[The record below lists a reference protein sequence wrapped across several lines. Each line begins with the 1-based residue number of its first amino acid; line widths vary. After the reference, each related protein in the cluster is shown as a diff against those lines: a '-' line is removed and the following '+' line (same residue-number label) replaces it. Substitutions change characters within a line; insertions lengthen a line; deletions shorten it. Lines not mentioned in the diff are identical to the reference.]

1 MKICFACSV
10 SLEKIQLIIK
20 NMKYLSVLFL
30 FSTTF
35 LSAQTLDNK
44 LSLTVA
50 QDGSG
55 DFKTIQEAVNN
66 VKDNS
71 EKLVVITIKPGK
83 YVEKLEIPAS
93 KAFITLK
100 GTDRN
105 KTIISFDDYSG
116 KPLRE
121 KDSSGKTAF
130 GTGTSYS
137 FLIKGNDCTLEN
149 LTVENTAG
157 RVGQAVALHIKSDR
171 VTVKNCDILG
181 NQDTLYLSEG
191 NTRSYFVNCLI
202 NGTTDFIFGA
212 ATAYFYK
219 CTIES
224 LMNSYITA
232 ASTPQ
237 GQAYGFV
244 FVDSKLTAKDK
255 SVDKVFL
262 GRPWRPYAQTVFI
275 NTDLGLH
282 IIPEGW
288 NAWID
293 TRFPDKDKTA
303 YYAELGSKGAGAKY
317 LSKRV
322 SWSYQLPKSDSSKY
336 KRDLVFNGWNPDN
349 KL

>member
-1 MKICFACSV
+1 
-10 SLEKIQLIIK
+10 
-20 NMKYLSVLFL
+20 MKYILALFL
-30 FSTTF
+30 ITFSVT
-35 LSAQTLDNK
+35 AQTLDNK
-44 LSLTVA
+44 LALIVA

-71 EKLVVITIKPGK
+71 EKRVVITIKKGVYK
-83 YVEKLEIPAS
+83 EKLEIPVS
-93 KAFITLK
+93 KTFITLK

-121 KDSSGKTAF
+121 KDQSGKTAF

-171 VTVKNCDILG
+171 VIIKNCNLLG
-181 NQDTLYLSEG
+181 NQDTLYLSEEK
-191 NTRSYFVNCLI
+191 TRTYLENCFI

-224 LMNSYITA
+224 LTNSYITA

-244 FVDSKLTAKDK
+244 FVDCKLTAKDK

-275 NTDLGLH
+275 NTDLGPH

-303 YYAELGSKGAGAKY
+303 YYAEFASKGSGAKD
-317 LSKRV
+317 LSLRAA
-322 SWSYQLPKSDSSKY
+322 WSHQLKKEDIKKY
-336 KRDLVFNGWNPDN
+336 DRILVLNGWNPN
-349 KL
+349 Q

>member
-1 MKICFACSV
+1 
-10 SLEKIQLIIK
+10 
-20 NMKYLSVLFL
+20 MKYILTLLLLTTLS
-30 FSTTF
+30 

-44 LSLTVA
+44 LALTVA

-55 DFKTIQEAVNN
+55 DFKTIQEAINN

-71 EKLVVITIKPGK
+71 EKRVIITIKSGK
-83 YVEKLEIPAS
+83 YIEKLEIPAS
-93 KAFITLK
+93 KPFITLK
-100 GTDRN
+100 GIDRN

-121 KDSSGKTAF
+121 PDSSGKKEF

-171 VTVKNCDILG
+171 VTVKNCNLLG
-181 NQDTLYLSEG
+181 NQDTLYLSEEK
-191 NTRSYFVNCLI
+191 TRIYFENCFI

-224 LMNSYITA
+224 LVNSYITA
-232 ASTPQ
+232 ASTPK

-244 FVDSKLTAKDK
+244 FTDCKLTANDK

-275 NTDLGLH
+275 NTDLGSH

-303 YYAELGSKGAGAKY
+303 YYAEYGSNGASAKDLGQ
-317 LSKRV
+317 RV
-322 SWSYQLPKSDSSKY
+322 SWSHQLKKEEIKKY
-336 KRDLVFNGWNPDN
+336 NKDLVLNGWNPN
-349 KL
+349 K

>member
-1 MKICFACSV
+1 
-10 SLEKIQLIIK
+10 
-20 NMKYLSVLFL
+20 MKYILALFL
-30 FSTTF
+30 LTTLS

-44 LSLTVA
+44 LALIVA

-71 EKLVVITIKPGK
+71 VTRVLITIKPGK
-83 YVEKLEIPAS
+83 YVEKLVIS
-93 KAFITLK
+93 NLKTFITLK
-100 GTDRN
+100 GLDRD

-116 KPLRE
+116 KPVRE
-121 KDSSGKTAF
+121 FDASGKKEF
-130 GTGTSYS
+130 GTSTSYS
-137 FLIKGNDCTLEN
+137 FLIQGNDCTLEN

-157 RVGQAVALHIKSDR
+157 RVGQAVALLIKSDR
-171 VTVKNCDILG
+171 VIVKNCNILG

-191 NTRSYFVNCLI
+191 NTRVYFENCFI

-224 LMNSYITA
+224 LTNSYITA

-237 GQAYGFV
+237 GQPYGFV
-244 FVDSKLTAKDK
+244 FTDCKLTAKDNT
-255 SVDKVFL
+255 VNKVFL

-275 NTDLGLH
+275 NTNMDSH

-288 NAWID
+288 NEWID
-293 TRFPDKDKTA
+293 KRFPDKDKTA
-303 YYAELGSKGAGAKY
+303 YYAEFGSKGVSAKNV
-317 LSKRV
+317 SQRV
-322 SWSYQLPKSDSSKY
+322 SWSHQLKKSDIKKY
-336 KRDLVFNGWNPDN
+336 ERDLVFNGWNPN
-349 KL
+349 K

>member
-1 MKICFACSV
+1 
-10 SLEKIQLIIK
+10 
-20 NMKYLSVLFL
+20 MKYILTLFL
-30 FSTTF
+30 ITTIS

-44 LSLTVA
+44 LALTVA

-55 DFKTIQEAVNN
+55 DFKTIQEAINN
-66 VKDNS
+66 VKDHS
-71 EKLVVITIKPGK
+71 EKRVVITIKPGK

-93 KAFITLK
+93 KTFITLK
-100 GTDRN
+100 GLDRN

-121 KDSSGKTAF
+121 ADPSGKKAF
-130 GTGTSYS
+130 GTSTSYS

-171 VTVKNCDILG
+171 VVVKNCDILG
-181 NQDTLYLSEG
+181 NQDTLFLSEE
-191 NTRSYFVNCLI
+191 NTRTYFENCFI

-224 LMNSYITA
+224 LSNSYITA
-232 ASTPQ
+232 ASTPKDQ
-237 GQAYGFV
+237 PYGFV
-244 FVDSKLTAKDK
+244 FKDCKLVAKD
-255 SVDKVFL
+255 STVNKVFL

-275 NTDLGLH
+275 NTNMGEH
-282 IIPEGW
+282 ITPEGW

-293 TRFPDKDKTA
+293 ARFPDKDKTA
-303 YYAELGSKGAGAKY
+303 YYAEYGSKGPGAKHIAQR
-317 LSKRV
+317 L
-322 SWSYQLPKSDSSKY
+322 SWSHQLKKSDIKKY
-336 KRDLVFNGWNPDN
+336 NKDLVLKGWNPE
-349 KL
+349 K

>member
-1 MKICFACSV
+1 MRYIF
-10 SLEKIQLIIK
+10 
-20 NMKYLSVLFL
+20 VLFL
-30 FSTTF
+30 ITFS
-35 LSAQTLDNK
+35 LSAQTIDNK
-44 LSLTVA
+44 LVLTVA

-71 EKLVVITIKPGK
+71 EKRVVITIKPGVYK
-83 YVEKLEIPAS
+83 EKLEIPAS
-93 KAFITLK
+93 KMFITLK

-116 KPLRE
+116 KALRE
-121 KDSSGKTAF
+121 PDPSGKTAF

-137 FLIKGNDCTLEN
+137 FLIKANDCTLEN

-157 RVGQAVALHIKSDR
+157 RVGQAVALHIKGDR
-171 VTVKNCDILG
+171 VIVKNCNLFG
-181 NQDTLYLSEG
+181 NQDTLYLSEEK
-191 NTRSYFVNCLI
+191 TRIYFENCFI

-224 LMNSYITA
+224 LVNSYITA

-237 GQAYGFV
+237 GQAYGYV
-244 FVDSKLTAKDK
+244 FVDCKLTAKDK
-255 SVDKVFL
+255 SVNQVFL

-275 NTDLGLH
+275 NTDLGSH

-303 YYAELGSKGAGAKY
+303 YYAEFGSKGSSAKY
-317 LSKRV
+317 ISQRV
-322 SWSYQLPKSDSSKY
+322 SWSHQLKKEDIKKY
-336 KRDLVFNGWNPDN
+336 DRDLVLNGWNPN
-349 KL
+349 K

>member
-1 MKICFACSV
+1 
-10 SLEKIQLIIK
+10 
-20 NMKYLSVLFL
+20 MKYILTLFL
-30 FSTTF
+30 ITKIS

-44 LSLTVA
+44 LALTVA

-71 EKLVVITIKPGK
+71 EKRVVITIKPGVYK
-83 YVEKLEIPAS
+83 EKLEIPVS
-93 KAFITLK
+93 KTFITLK
-100 GTDRN
+100 GTNRN

-121 KDSSGKTAF
+121 PDPSGKKTF

-137 FLIKGNDCTLEN
+137 FLILGNDTTLEN

-171 VTVKNCDILG
+171 VIVKNCNLLG

-191 NTRSYFVNCLI
+191 NTRTYFENCFI

-224 LMNSYITA
+224 LINSYITA

-244 FVDSKLTAKDK
+244 FVDCKLTAKDK

-275 NTDLGLH
+275 NTDLGSH

-293 TRFPDKDKTA
+293 SRFPDKDKTA
-303 YYAELGSKGAGAKY
+303 YYAEYGSKGASAK
-317 LSKRV
+317 SISQRV
-322 SWSYQLPKSDSSKY
+322 SWSHQLKKEDIQKY
-336 KRDLVFNGWNPDN
+336 GRNSVLNSWNPN
-349 KL
+349 K

>member
-1 MKICFACSV
+1 
-10 SLEKIQLIIK
+10 
-20 NMKYLSVLFL
+20 MKYALALLLITTLS
-30 FSTTF
+30 

-44 LSLTVA
+44 LALNVA

-55 DFKTIQEAVNN
+55 DFKTIQEAINN

-71 EKLVVITIKPGK
+71 EKRVVITIKPGK
-83 YVEKLEIPAS
+83 YVEKLEIPVS
-93 KAFITLK
+93 KSFITLK
-100 GTDRN
+100 GTDQS

-121 KDSSGKTAF
+121 PDPSGKTAF

-137 FLIKGNDCTLEN
+137 FVIRGNDCTLEN

-171 VTVKNCDILG
+171 VIVKNGNLLG

-191 NTRSYFVNCLI
+191 NTRIYFENCLI

-224 LMNSYITA
+224 LTNSYITA

-244 FVDSKLTAKDK
+244 FVDCKLTAKDK

-275 NTDLGLH
+275 NTYIGSH
-282 IIPEGW
+282 ITPEGW

-303 YYAELGSKGAGAKY
+303 YYAELGSKGSSAKD
-317 LSKRV
+317 LSQRV
-322 SWSYQLPKSDSSKY
+322 AWSHQLKKADGKKY
-336 KRDLVFNGWNPDN
+336 TRDLVLNGWNPS
-349 KL
+349 K

>member
-1 MKICFACSV
+1 
-10 SLEKIQLIIK
+10 
-20 NMKYLSVLFL
+20 MKYILALFL
-30 FSTTF
+30 LTT
-35 LSAQTLDNK
+35 LSISAQTLDNK
-44 LSLTVA
+44 LALTVA

-71 EKLVVITIKPGK
+71 EKRVVITIKPGVYK
-83 YVEKLEIPAS
+83 EKLEIPVS
-93 KAFITLK
+93 KTFITLK

-105 KTIISFDDYSG
+105 KTILSFDDYSG

-121 KDSSGKTAF
+121 KDPSGKTAF

-171 VTVKNCDILG
+171 VIIKNCNLLG
-181 NQDTLYLSEG
+181 NQDTLYLSEEK
-191 NTRSYFVNCLI
+191 TRIYFENCFI

-224 LMNSYITA
+224 LTNSYITA

-237 GQAYGFV
+237 GQTYGFV
-244 FVDSKLTAKDK
+244 FVDCKLTAKDK

-275 NTDLGLH
+275 NTDLGSH

-303 YYAELGSKGAGAKY
+303 YYAEFGSKGSSAKD
-317 LSKRV
+317 LSQRV
-322 SWSYQLPKSDSSKY
+322 SWSHQLKKEDIKKY
-336 KRDLVFNGWNPDN
+336 DRDLALNRWNPN
-349 KL
+349 K

>member
-1 MKICFACSV
+1 
-10 SLEKIQLIIK
+10 
-20 NMKYLSVLFL
+20 MKYILTLFL
-30 FSTTF
+30 ITKIS

-44 LSLTVA
+44 LALTVA

-71 EKLVVITIKPGK
+71 EKRVVITIKPGVYK
-83 YVEKLEIPAS
+83 EKLEIPVS
-93 KAFITLK
+93 KTFITLK
-100 GTDRN
+100 GTNRN

-121 KDSSGKTAF
+121 PDPSGKKTF

-137 FLIKGNDCTLEN
+137 FLILGNDTTLEN

-171 VTVKNCDILG
+171 VIVKNCNLLG

-191 NTRSYFVNCLI
+191 NTRTYFENCFI

-224 LMNSYITA
+224 LINSYITA

-244 FVDSKLTAKDK
+244 FVDCKLTAKDK
-255 SVDKVFL
+255 SVNKVFL

-275 NTDLGLH
+275 NTDLGSH

-303 YYAELGSKGAGAKY
+303 YYAEFGSKGLSAKY
-317 LSKRV
+317 LSQRV
-322 SWSYQLPKSDSSKY
+322 AWSHQLTKEDIKKY
-336 KRDLVFNGWNPDN
+336 SRNSVLNSWNPN
-349 KL
+349 K

>member
-1 MKICFACSV
+1 
-10 SLEKIQLIIK
+10 
-20 NMKYLSVLFL
+20 MKYILTLFL
-30 FSTTF
+30 ITTLS

-44 LSLTVA
+44 LVLRVEK
-50 QDGSG
+50 DGSG
-55 DFKTIQEAVNN
+55 DFKTIQEVVNN

-71 EKLVVITIKPGK
+71 EKRVVITIRSGK
-83 YVEKLEIPAS
+83 YVEKLEIPVS
-93 KAFITLK
+93 KSFITLK

-121 KDSSGKTAF
+121 PDPSGKKEF

-171 VTVKNCDILG
+171 VIVKNCNLLG

-191 NTRSYFVNCLI
+191 NARIYFENCLI

-224 LMNSYITA
+224 LVNSYITA

-244 FVDSKLTAKDK
+244 FIDCKLTAKDK

-275 NTDLGLH
+275 NTDIGSH

-303 YYAELGSKGAGAKY
+303 YYAEFGSKGASAKNI
-317 LSKRV
+317 SQRV
-322 SWSYQLPKSDSSKY
+322 SWSHQLTKNDIKKY
-336 KRDLVFNGWNPDN
+336 SRDLVLNRWNPTE
-349 KL
+349 KE

>member
-1 MKICFACSV
+1 MRYILA
-10 SLEKIQLIIK
+10 
-20 NMKYLSVLFL
+20 LFL
-30 FSTTF
+30 ITFS

-44 LSLTVA
+44 LALTVA

-71 EKLVVITIKPGK
+71 EKRVVITIKPGVYK
-83 YVEKLEIPAS
+83 EKLEIPVS
-93 KAFITLK
+93 KTFITLK

-121 KDSSGKTAF
+121 PDPSGKTTF

-157 RVGQAVALHIKSDR
+157 RVGQAVALHIKGDR
-171 VTVKNCDILG
+171 VIVKNCNLLG
-181 NQDTLYLSEG
+181 NQDTLYLSEEK
-191 NTRSYFVNCLI
+191 TRIYFENCFI

-224 LMNSYITA
+224 LTNSYITA

-237 GQAYGFV
+237 GQAYGYV
-244 FVDSKLTAKDK
+244 FVDCKLTAKDK
-255 SVDKVFL
+255 SVNKVFL

-275 NTDLGLH
+275 NTDLGSH

-288 NAWID
+288 NAWPD

-303 YYAELGSKGAGAKY
+303 YYAEFGSKGSSAKY
-317 LSKRV
+317 ISQRV
-322 SWSYQLPKSDSSKY
+322 SWSHQLKKEEIQKY
-336 KRDLVFNGWNPDN
+336 DRDLVLNGWNPN
-349 KL
+349 K

>member
-1 MKICFACSV
+1 MKSTLA
-10 SLEKIQLIIK
+10 LL
-20 NMKYLSVLFL
+20 LFIT
-30 FSTTF
+30 TTF

-44 LSLTVA
+44 LALTVA

-71 EKLVVITIKPGK
+71 EKRVVITIKPGK
-83 YVEKLEIPAS
+83 YVEKLEIPVS
-93 KAFITLK
+93 KTFITLK

-105 KTIISFDDYSG
+105 KTIISFDDYSR

-121 KDSSGKTAF
+121 PDPAGKKPF
-130 GTGTSYS
+130 GAGTSYS
-137 FLIKGNDCTLEN
+137 FLILGNDTTLEN

-157 RVGQAVALHIKSDR
+157 RVGQAGALHIKGDR
-171 VTVKNCDILG
+171 VSVKNCNILA

-191 NTRSYFVNCLI
+191 NTRTYFENCFI

-224 LMNSYITA
+224 LINSYITA

-244 FVDSKLTAKDK
+244 FADCKLTAKDK

-275 NTDLGLH
+275 NTDIGTH

-303 YYAELGSKGAGAKY
+303 YYAEFGSKGSSAKY
-317 LSKRV
+317 ASQRVAWSHQLTKEDSK
-322 SWSYQLPKSDSSKY
+322 KY
-336 KRDLVFNGWNPDN
+336 NRDLVLNGWNPN
-349 KL
+349 K

>member
-1 MKICFACSV
+1 
-10 SLEKIQLIIK
+10 
-20 NMKYLSVLFL
+20 MKYILALFL
-30 FSTTF
+30 ITT
-35 LSAQTLDNK
+35 LSISAQTLGNK

-71 EKLVVITIKPGK
+71 EKRIVITIKPGVYK
-83 YVEKLEIPAS
+83 EKLEIPVS
-93 KAFITLK
+93 KTFITLK

-121 KDSSGKTAF
+121 KDLSEKTAF

-171 VTVKNCDILG
+171 VIVKNCNLLG
-181 NQDTLYLSEG
+181 NQDTLYLSEEK
-191 NTRSYFVNCLI
+191 TRIYFENCFI

-224 LMNSYITA
+224 LTNSYITA

-237 GQAYGFV
+237 GQTYGFV
-244 FVDSKLTAKDK
+244 FVDCKLTAKEK

-275 NTDLGLH
+275 NTDLGSH

-303 YYAELGSKGAGAKY
+303 YYAEFGSKGLSAKGI
-317 LSKRV
+317 SQRV
-322 SWSYQLPKSDSSKY
+322 SWSHQLKKEDIKKY
-336 KRDLVFNGWNPDN
+336 DRDLVLNGWNPN
-349 KL
+349 K

>member
-1 MKICFACSV
+1 
-10 SLEKIQLIIK
+10 
-20 NMKYLSVLFL
+20 MKYILALFLLTTLSV
-30 FSTTF
+30 
-35 LSAQTLDNK
+35 SAQTLDNK
-44 LSLTVA
+44 FTLTVA

-55 DFKTIQEAVNN
+55 DFKTIQEAINN

-71 EKLVVITIKPGK
+71 EKRVVITIKPGK

-93 KAFITLK
+93 KTFITLK
-100 GTDRN
+100 GTDRD

-121 KDSSGKTAF
+121 VDPSGKKAF
-130 GTGTSYS
+130 GTSTSYS

-171 VTVKNCDILG
+171 VVVKNCNLLG

-191 NTRSYFVNCLI
+191 NTRIYFENCFI

-212 ATAYFYK
+212 ATAYFYQ

-224 LMNSYITA
+224 LSNSYITA

-244 FVDSKLTAKDK
+244 FTACKLTAKD
-255 SVDKVFL
+255 SAVDKVFL

-275 NTDLGLH
+275 NTNIGSH
-282 IIPEGW
+282 ITPAGW
-288 NAWID
+288 NEWID

-303 YYAELGSKGAGAKY
+303 YYAELGSKGASAQFVPQRVAWSHQLKKTDIKKY
-317 LSKRV
+317 
-322 SWSYQLPKSDSSKY
+322 D
-336 KRDLVFNGWNPDN
+336 RDLVLNGWNPN
-349 KL
+349 K

>member
-1 MKICFACSV
+1 
-10 SLEKIQLIIK
+10 
-20 NMKYLSVLFL
+20 MKYILTLFL
-30 FSTTF
+30 ITTLS

-44 LSLTVA
+44 LALTVA

-71 EKLVVITIKPGK
+71 EKRVVITIRLGK
-83 YVEKLEIPAS
+83 YVEKLEIPVS
-93 KAFITLK
+93 KSFITLK

-121 KDSSGKTAF
+121 PDPSGKKEF

-171 VTVKNCDILG
+171 VIVKNCNLLG

-191 NTRSYFVNCLI
+191 NTRTYFENCFI

-224 LMNSYITA
+224 LTNSYITA

-237 GQAYGFV
+237 GQTYGFV
-244 FVDSKLTAKDK
+244 FVDCKLTETDK

-275 NTDLGLH
+275 NTDLGSH

-303 YYAELGSKGAGAKY
+303 YYAEFGSKGASTKNI
-317 LSKRV
+317 SQRV
-322 SWSYQLPKSDSSKY
+322 SWSHQLTKNDIKKY
-336 KRDLVFNGWNPDN
+336 SRDLVLNRWNPTE
-349 KL
+349 KE

>member
-1 MKICFACSV
+1 
-10 SLEKIQLIIK
+10 
-20 NMKYLSVLFL
+20 MKYILALFL
-30 FSTTF
+30 ITT
-35 LSAQTLDNK
+35 LSISAQTLDNK
-44 LSLTVA
+44 LALTVA

-71 EKLVVITIKPGK
+71 EKRVVITIKPGVYK
-83 YVEKLEIPAS
+83 EKLEIPVS
-93 KAFITLK
+93 KTFITLK

-121 KDSSGKTAF
+121 KDASGKTAF

-171 VTVKNCDILG
+171 VIVKNCNLLG
-181 NQDTLYLSEG
+181 NQDTLYLSEEK
-191 NTRSYFVNCLI
+191 TRIYFENCFI

-212 ATAYFYK
+212 ATAYFYN

-224 LMNSYITA
+224 LTNSYITA
-232 ASTPQ
+232 ASTPK
-237 GQAYGFV
+237 GQTYGFV
-244 FVDSKLTAKDK
+244 FVDCKLTAKDK
-255 SVDKVFL
+255 LVDKVFL
-262 GRPWRPYAQTVFI
+262 GRPWRPYAQTIFI
-275 NTDLGLH
+275 NTDLGSH

-303 YYAELGSKGAGAKY
+303 YYAEFGSKGLSAKEI
-317 LSKRV
+317 SQRV
-322 SWSYQLPKSDSSKY
+322 SWSYQLNKEDLKKYSK
-336 KRDLVFNGWNPDN
+336 DLVLNGWNPN
-349 KL
+349 K

>member
-1 MKICFACSV
+1 
-10 SLEKIQLIIK
+10 
-20 NMKYLSVLFL
+20 MKYILALFLLTTLSV
-30 FSTTF
+30 
-35 LSAQTLDNK
+35 SAQTLDNK
-44 LSLTVA
+44 STLTVA

-55 DFKTIQEAVNN
+55 DFKTIQEAINN
-66 VKDNS
+66 VKDNL
-71 EKLVVITIKPGK
+71 EKRVVITIKPGK

-93 KAFITLK
+93 KTFITLK
-100 GTDRN
+100 GTDRD

-121 KDSSGKTAF
+121 VDPSGKKAF
-130 GTGTSYS
+130 GTSTSYS

-171 VTVKNCDILG
+171 VVVKNCNLLG

-191 NTRSYFVNCLI
+191 NTRIYFENCFI

-212 ATAYFYK
+212 ATAYFYQ

-224 LMNSYITA
+224 LSNSYITA

-244 FVDSKLTAKDK
+244 FTACKLTAKD
-255 SVDKVFL
+255 SAVDKVFL

-275 NTDLGLH
+275 NTNIGSH
-282 IIPEGW
+282 ITPEGW
-288 NAWID
+288 NEWID

-303 YYAELGSKGAGAKY
+303 YYAELGSKGASAQFVSQRVAWSHQLKKTDIKKY
-317 LSKRV
+317 
-322 SWSYQLPKSDSSKY
+322 D
-336 KRDLVFNGWNPDN
+336 RDLVLNGWNPN
-349 KL
+349 K

>member
-1 MKICFACSV
+1 MKHILA
-10 SLEKIQLIIK
+10 
-20 NMKYLSVLFL
+20 LFL
-30 FSTTF
+30 ITTF
-35 LSAQTLDNK
+35 SISAQTLDNK
-44 LSLTVA
+44 LVLTVA

-71 EKLVVITIKPGK
+71 EKRVVITINPGK
-83 YVEKLEIPAS
+83 YVEKLEISTS
-93 KAFITLK
+93 KTFITLK
-100 GTDRN
+100 GTDREN
-105 KTIISFDDYSG
+105 TIISFDDYSG

-121 KDSSGKTAF
+121 NDPSGKKTF
-130 GTGTSYS
+130 GTSTSYS

-149 LTVENTAG
+149 LTIENTAG

-171 VTVKNCDILG
+171 VIVKNCNILG
-181 NQDTLYLSEG
+181 NQDTLFLSQE
-191 NTRSYFVNCLI
+191 NTRTYFENCFI

-224 LMNSYITA
+224 LANSYITA

-244 FVDSKLTAKDK
+244 FTDCKLTAKDK

-275 NTDLGLH
+275 NTDIGSH
-282 IIPEGW
+282 ITPEGW

-303 YYAELGSKGAGAKY
+303 YYAEYGSKGSSAKD
-317 LSKRV
+317 LSQRV
-322 SWSYQLPKSDSSKY
+322 SWSHQLKKADIKKY
-336 KRDLVFNGWNPDN
+336 NRDLVLNGWNPN
-349 KL
+349 K

>member
-1 MKICFACSV
+1 
-10 SLEKIQLIIK
+10 
-20 NMKYLSVLFL
+20 MKYILALFL
-30 FSTTF
+30 ITT
-35 LSAQTLDNK
+35 LSISAQTLDNK
-44 LSLTVA
+44 LALTVA

-71 EKLVVITIKPGK
+71 EKRVVITIKPGK
-83 YVEKLEIPAS
+83 YVEKLEIPVS
-93 KAFITLK
+93 KTFITLK

-121 KDSSGKTAF
+121 PDPSGKKEF

-137 FLIKGNDCTLEN
+137 FMIKGNDCTLEN

-157 RVGQAVALHIKSDR
+157 RIGQAVALHIKGDR
-171 VTVKNCDILG
+171 IIVKNCNLLA

-191 NTRSYFVNCLI
+191 NTRTYFENCFI

-224 LMNSYITA
+224 LVNSYITA

-244 FVDSKLTAKDK
+244 FVDCKLTAKDK

-262 GRPWRPYAQTVFI
+262 GRPWRPYAKTVFI
-275 NTDLGLH
+275 NTKMGKH
-282 IIPEGW
+282 ILPEGW
-288 NAWID
+288 HPWPGD
-293 TRFPDKDKTA
+293 KMFPDKEKTA
-303 YYAELGSKGAGAKY
+303 YYAEYNSLGEGADSKNRINWSHQLTKNDIKKY
-317 LSKRV
+317 TLENIFR
-322 SWSYQLPKSDSSKY
+322 
-336 KRDLVFNGWNPDN
+336 GWIPN
-349 KL
+349 

>member
-1 MKICFACSV
+1 MKYILALF
-10 SLEKIQLIIK
+10 LIITFS
-20 NMKYLSVLFL
+20 LSG
-30 FSTTF
+30 
-35 LSAQTLDNK
+35 QTLDNK
-44 LSLTVA
+44 LTLTVA

-55 DFKTIQEAVNN
+55 DFKTIQEAINN

-71 EKLVVITIKPGK
+71 EKRVVITIKPGK
-83 YVEKLEIPAS
+83 YVEKLEIPVS
-93 KAFITLK
+93 KTLITLK
-100 GTDRN
+100 GIDRN

-121 KDSSGKTAF
+121 VDPSGKKAF
-130 GTGTSYS
+130 GTGTSFS

-171 VTVKNCDILG
+171 VFVKNCSILG

-191 NTRSYFVNCLI
+191 NTRVYFENCFI

-224 LMNSYITA
+224 LINSYITA

-244 FVDSKLTAKDK
+244 FKNCKLTAKDN

-275 NTDLGLH
+275 NTDLGSH

-303 YYAELGSKGAGAKY
+303 YYAEFESKGLSAKNV
-317 LSKRV
+317 SQRV
-322 SWSYQLPKSDSSKY
+322 SWSHQLQKEDIKKY
-336 KRDLVFNGWNPDN
+336 NIDLVLNGWDPS
-349 KL
+349 K

>member
-1 MKICFACSV
+1 
-10 SLEKIQLIIK
+10 
-20 NMKYLSVLFL
+20 MKYILALFL
-30 FSTTF
+30 VTTF
-35 LSAQTLDNK
+35 SISAQTLDNK
-44 LSLTVA
+44 FALTVA

-71 EKLVVITIKPGK
+71 VKRVVITIKPGK
-83 YVEKLEIPAS
+83 YVEKLVIS
-93 KAFITLK
+93 NLKTFITLK
-100 GTDRN
+100 GLDRD

-116 KPLRE
+116 KPVRE
-121 KDSSGKTAF
+121 VDASGKKEF
-130 GTGTSYS
+130 GTSTSYS
-137 FLIKGNDCTLEN
+137 FLIQGNDCRLEN

-157 RVGQAVALHIKSDR
+157 RVGQAVALLIKSDR
-171 VTVKNCDILG
+171 VIVKNCNILG

-191 NTRSYFVNCLI
+191 NTRVYFENCFI

-224 LMNSYITA
+224 LTNSYITA

-237 GQAYGFV
+237 GQPYGFV
-244 FVDSKLTAKDK
+244 FTDCKLTANDNT
-255 SVDKVFL
+255 VDKVFL

-275 NTDLGLH
+275 NTNMDSH

-288 NAWID
+288 NEWID
-293 TRFPDKDKTA
+293 KRFPDKDKTT
-303 YYAELGSKGAGAKY
+303 YYAEFGSKGTGAKD

-322 SWSYQLPKSDSSKY
+322 KWSYQLEKSALKKY
-336 KRDLVFNGWNPDN
+336 KKEKVFNDWNPN
-349 KL
+349 K

>member
-1 MKICFACSV
+1 MR
-10 SLEKIQLIIK
+10 IIKLK
-20 NMKYLSVLFL
+20 NMKSALALLLFL
-30 FSTTF
+30 TTMF

-44 LSLTVA
+44 FALTVA

-66 VKDNS
+66 VKDSLN
-71 EKLVVITIKPGK
+71 KRTVITIRPGV
-83 YVEKLEIPAS
+83 YVEKLVIPAT
-93 KAFITLK
+93 KTFITLK
-100 GTDRN
+100 GLDRD

-116 KPLRE
+116 KPVRE
-121 KDSSGKTAF
+121 IDASGKKEF
-130 GTGTSYS
+130 GTSTSYS
-137 FLIKGNDCTLEN
+137 FLILGNDCTLEN

-171 VTVKNCDILG
+171 VIVKNCNISG

-191 NTRSYFVNCLI
+191 NTRTYFENCFI

-224 LMNSYITA
+224 LTNSYITA

-237 GQAYGFV
+237 GQPYGFV
-244 FVDSKLTAKDK
+244 FTDCKLTAKENT
-255 SVDKVFL
+255 VDKVFL
-262 GRPWRPYAQTVFI
+262 GRPWRPFAQTVFI
-275 NTDLGLH
+275 NTEMGSH

-288 NAWID
+288 NEWID
-293 TRFPDKDKTA
+293 KRFPDKDKTA
-303 YYAELGSKGAGAKY
+303 YYAEYGSKGAGAKD

-322 SWSYQLPKSDSSKY
+322 KWSYQLEKSALKKY
-336 KRDLVFNGWNPDN
+336 KIEKVFNDWNPN
-349 KL
+349 K

>member
-1 MKICFACSV
+1 
-10 SLEKIQLIIK
+10 
-20 NMKYLSVLFL
+20 MKYILALFIV
-30 FSTTF
+30 TTF
-35 LSAQTLDNK
+35 SLSAQTLDNK
-44 LSLTVA
+44 LALTVA

-71 EKLVVITIKPGK
+71 EKRVVITIKPGFYK
-83 YVEKLEIPAS
+83 EKLIIPSS
-93 KAFITLK
+93 KTFITLK
-100 GTDRN
+100 GTDRD
-105 KTIISFDDYSG
+105 KSIISFDDYSG

-121 KDSSGKTAF
+121 PDPSGKTAF
-130 GTGTSYS
+130 GTGTSHS
-137 FLIKGNDCTLEN
+137 FLILANDCTLEN

-171 VTVKNCDILG
+171 VAVKNCNLLG

-191 NTRSYFVNCLI
+191 NSRTYFENCFI

-212 ATAYFYK
+212 GTAYFYK

-224 LMNSYITA
+224 LINSYITA

-237 GQAYGFV
+237 GQAYGYV
-244 FVDSKLTAKDK
+244 FKDCKLTAKDK
-255 SVDKVFL
+255 TVDKVFL

-275 NTDLGLH
+275 HTDLGSH

-288 NAWID
+288 NAWTD

-303 YYAELGSKGAGAKY
+303 YYAEYGSKGASAKY
-317 LSKRV
+317 LSQRV
-322 SWSYQLPKSDSSKY
+322 SWSHQLAKSEIKKY
-336 KRDLVFNGWNPDN
+336 DRDLVLSGWNPN
-349 KL
+349 K

>member
-1 MKICFACSV
+1 
-10 SLEKIQLIIK
+10 
-20 NMKYLSVLFL
+20 MKYILALFL
-30 FSTTF
+30 ITSSVT
-35 LSAQTLDNK
+35 AQTLDNK
-44 LSLTVA
+44 LALTVA

-71 EKLVVITIKPGK
+71 EKRVVITIKKGVYK
-83 YVEKLEIPAS
+83 EKLEIPVS
-93 KAFITLK
+93 KTFITLK

-121 KDSSGKTAF
+121 KDQSGKTAF

-171 VTVKNCDILG
+171 VIIKNCNLLG
-181 NQDTLYLSEG
+181 NQDTLYLSEEK
-191 NTRSYFVNCLI
+191 TRTYLENCFI

-224 LMNSYITA
+224 LTNSYITA

-244 FVDSKLTAKDK
+244 FVDCKLTAKDK

-275 NTDLGLH
+275 NTDLGSH
-282 IIPEGW
+282 IIAEGW

-303 YYAELGSKGAGAKY
+303 YYAEFASKGSGAKD
-317 LSKRV
+317 LSQRAA
-322 SWSYQLPKSDSSKY
+322 WSHQLKKEDIKKY
-336 KRDLVFNGWNPDN
+336 DRILVLNGWNLN
-349 KL
+349 Q